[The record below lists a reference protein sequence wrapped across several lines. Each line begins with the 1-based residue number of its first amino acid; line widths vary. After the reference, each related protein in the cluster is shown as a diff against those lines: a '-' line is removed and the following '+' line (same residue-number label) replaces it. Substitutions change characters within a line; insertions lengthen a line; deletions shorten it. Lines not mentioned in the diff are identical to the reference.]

1 MPKLPTAPATA
12 CCAVRMD
19 AQVAMADLRR
29 MAEEILMTERRN
41 NVELADLA
49 FAILHRLRGLK

>member
-1 MPKLPTAPATA
+1 
-12 CCAVRMD
+12 MD